1 MSDDITY
8 EKIKDNDG
16 KDFLCPITSKEAEAR
31 RTLEELEDCFE
42 KNVTERYSGNY
53 DIAD

>member
-1 MSDDITY
+1 MNDITTY

-16 KDFLCPITSKEAEAR
+16 KDFLCPIASKEAEAR
-31 RTLEELEDCFE
+31 RKLEEREDCFE